1 MNAIGELIL
10 KIACAGI
17 VCAIL
22 RQIVGKEGF
31 LSGTITLVTGLYML
45 ITVAGGLF
53 MLPDMRFDT
62 VFTQVGDAAQ
72 ELTQQG
78 NEQGKNALSDI
89 ISQRFGA
96 YILDKAHRLGAELT
110 VEVML
115 SDDQVPVP
123 RGVRLTGSISPYNKT
138 VLSDW
143 IDEQLGIGK
152 EDQIWIQQR

>member
-22 RQIVGKEGF
+22 RQVVGKEGF

-53 MLPDMRFDT
+53 TLPDMRFDT

-78 NEQGKNALSDI
+78 NEQGKNVLS
-89 ISQRFGA
+89 
-96 YILDKAHRLGAELT
+96 ELT

-152 EDQIWIQQR
+152 EDQIWIQQP

>member
-1 MNAIGELIL
+1 MNAIGEFIF

-22 RQIVGKEGF
+22 RQVVGKEGF
-31 LSGTITLVTGLYML
+31 LSGIITLVTGLYML

-53 MLPDMRFDT
+53 SLPNLQFDMI
-62 VFTQVGDAAQ
+62 FTQIGDQAQ

-78 NEQGKNALSDI
+78 NEQGKNVLSDI

-143 IDEQLGIGK
+143 IDEQLGISK
-152 EDQIWIQQR
+152 EDQIWIQKP